1 MSTVK
6 KTAMYTVILLIAIFI
21 FIFIISDGTIIM
33 D

>member
-21 FIFIISDGTIIM
+21 FIFIISDDTIIM